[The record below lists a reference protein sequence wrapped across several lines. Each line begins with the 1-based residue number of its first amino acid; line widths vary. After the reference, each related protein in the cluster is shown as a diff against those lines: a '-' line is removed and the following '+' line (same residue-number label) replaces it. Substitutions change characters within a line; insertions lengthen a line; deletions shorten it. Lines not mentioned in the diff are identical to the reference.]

1 MKKAPRG
8 AFFVARP
15 KGTRA
20 HRGGWPF
27 DSAKDHAMTDD
38 RDAKPELDDA
48 PDTPGGEKPIA
59 VEERPNVGTVTP
71 DDYPDRKKPA

>member
-1 MKKAPRG
+1 
-8 AFFVARP
+8 
-15 KGTRA
+15 
-20 HRGGWPF
+20 
-27 DSAKDHAMTDD
+27 MTDD